1 MDGAQQADAAHRRA
15 AAPRRHAAAGP
26 GILAAAVLAAVA
38 FFCGWPSGDRLPGI
52 AMPALAQSASGAA
65 ATVGPVT
72 GRPLPRYASLAS
84 ARVNARAGPGVEYPI
99 RWAYQRRFLPVM
111 IVAESQNWRKIRDH
125 DGDESWV
132 HHALL
137 SGRRSFLVEGRIALL
152 MSEPF
157 AEAPP
162 LLRAEP
168 GVMGE
173 LQGCDD
179 SWCRVVL
186 ADRQGYLPRD
196 RIWGVTA
203 TE

>member
-1 MDGAQQADAAHRRA
+1 MTRA
-15 AAPRRHAAAGP
+15 ATGGAARAAAGP
-26 GILAAAVLAAVA
+26 GRSPAGDGRRRGRITVSGAIAAWLLAAIVLAG
-38 FFCGWPSGDRLPGI
+38 GWPPGV
-52 AMPALAQSASGAA
+52 AVQVAAGAA
-65 ATVGPVT
+65 ATTGPVT
-72 GRPLPRYASLAS
+72 GRALPRFASLAS

-99 RWAYQRRFLPVM
+99 RWTYQRRFLPVL

-137 SGRRSFLVEGRIALL
+137 SGRRSFLIEGRIVLL
-152 MSEPF
+152 RSEPH

-173 LQGCDD
+173 LEGCDD
-179 SWCRVVL
+179 TWCRVVL
-186 ADRQGYLPRD
+186 ADRKGYLPRD

-203 TE
+203 DE